1 MKISRQKF
9 AIATSNFPL
18 EFDDGYGNMINEVEH
33 AYLYDSKDQAQ
44 YRIDKTFNEPD
55 KYMVLCVKITLE
67 F

>member
-18 EFDDGYGNMINEVEH
+18 EFDDGDGNKVDSIEE
-33 AYLYDSKDQAQ
+33 AYFYN
-44 YRIDKTFNEPD
+44 DKEDANAVLNGYFDEPD
-55 KYMVLCVKITLE
+55 KFQIIDVMVTYE